1 MRIGG
6 ESSMIRNYNEI
17 YLDARRRL
25 KTAGIEAAALE
36 ARMLLAFAAD
46 KSPEEFLRDI
56 RMYPDEAF
64 SQRADELL
72 RRRLAGEPAAYLTGS
87 WSFYGIDLEIN
98 PNVLIPR
105 AETELAVDAALE
117 CLRDIGEPRVL
128 DLCTGSGCIGIAIAA
143 RNPASRVILADL
155 DRRALLLAKRNTML
169 AHVSARALC
178 AEADVHRGPSP
189 RLGEFDLIVSNPPYI
204 PTGELET
211 LDPSVRDYEP
221 RTALDGGEDGLDFYR
236 SIFARWMGIIR
247 PGGWL
252 ILECGE
258 GQSMVLRRLA
268 EEAMILPTDT
278 LVDSRGTER
287 TLVFRKPDP
296 RDTEEEKSRTT

>member
-1 MRIGG
+1 
-6 ESSMIRNYNEI
+6 MIRDYNEV

-25 KTAGIEAAALE
+25 KAAGIEAAGLE
-36 ARMLLAFAAD
+36 ARLLLAFAAD

-64 SQRADELL
+64 ILRAEELV

-87 WSFYGIDLEIN
+87 WSFYGLDLEIN

-105 AETELAVDAALE
+105 ADSELAVDAALS
-117 CLRDIGEPRVL
+117 CLADAAEPRVL

-143 RNPASRVILADL
+143 RIPACRVILADL
-155 DRRALLLAKRNTML
+155 DRRALLLAKRNAML
-169 AHVSARALC
+169 NHVSGRVLC
-178 AEADVHRGPSP
+178 AEADVHEGPSS
-189 RLGEFDLIVSNPPYI
+189 RLGEFTLIVCNPPYI

-221 RTALDGGEDGLDFYR
+221 RLALDGGEDGLDFYR
-236 SIFARWMGIIR
+236 SIFARWMRIIR

-252 ILECGE
+252 VLECGE
-258 GQSMVLRRLA
+258 GQSMTLRRLA
-268 EEAMILPTDT
+268 EECGIIPTDT
-278 LVDSRGTER
+278 LVDGHGTER
-287 TLVFRKPDP
+287 TLVFRKPGPQDL
-296 RDTEEEKSRTT
+296 D

>member
-1 MRIGG
+1 
-6 ESSMIRNYNEI
+6 MIRDYNEV

-25 KTAGIEAAALE
+25 KAAGIEAAGLE
-36 ARMLLAFAAD
+36 ARLLLAFAAD
-46 KSPEEFLRDI
+46 KSPQEFLRDI

-64 SQRADELL
+64 TLRAEELV

-87 WSFYGIDLEIN
+87 WSFYGLDLEIN

-105 AETELAVDAALE
+105 ADSELAVDAALS
-117 CLRDIGEPRVL
+117 CLTDAAEPRVL

-143 RNPASRVILADL
+143 RIPACRVILADL
-155 DRRALLLAKRNTML
+155 DRRALLLAKRNAML
-169 AHVSARALC
+169 NHVSGRVLC
-178 AEADVHRGPSP
+178 AEADVHEGPSP
-189 RLGEFDLIVSNPPYI
+189 RLGAFTLIVCNPPYI

-221 RTALDGGEDGLDFYR
+221 RLALDGGEDGFDFYR
-236 SIFARWMGIIR
+236 SIFARWMRIIR

-258 GQSMVLRRLA
+258 GQSMTLRRLA
-268 EEAMILPTDT
+268 EECGIIPTDT
-278 LVDSRGTER
+278 LVDGHGTER
-287 TLVFRKPDP
+287 TLVFRKPGPQDI
-296 RDTEEEKSRTT
+296 D

>member
-1 MRIGG
+1 
-6 ESSMIRNYNEI
+6 MIRDYNEV

-25 KTAGIEAAALE
+25 KAAGIEAAGLE
-36 ARMLLAFAAD
+36 ARLLLAFAAD

-64 SQRADELL
+64 TLRAEELV

-87 WSFYGIDLEIN
+87 WSFYGLDLEIN

-105 AETELAVDAALE
+105 ADSELAVDAALS
-117 CLRDIGEPRVL
+117 CLADAAEPRVL

-143 RNPASRVILADL
+143 RIPACRVILADL
-155 DRRALLLAKRNTML
+155 DRRALLLAKRNAML
-169 AHVSARALC
+169 NHVSGRVLC
-178 AEADVHRGPSP
+178 AEADVHEGPSP
-189 RLGEFDLIVSNPPYI
+189 RLGEFTLIVCNPPYI

-221 RTALDGGEDGLDFYR
+221 RLALDGGEDGLDFYR
-236 SIFARWMGIIR
+236 SIFARWMRIIR

-252 ILECGE
+252 VLECGE
-258 GQSMVLRRLA
+258 GQSMTLRRLA
-268 EEAMILPTDT
+268 EECGIIPTDT
-278 LVDSRGTER
+278 LVDGHGTER
-287 TLVFRKPDP
+287 TLVFRKPGPQDL
-296 RDTEEEKSRTT
+296 D

>member
-1 MRIGG
+1 
-6 ESSMIRNYNEI
+6 MIRDYNEV

-25 KTAGIEAAALE
+25 KAAGIEAAGLE
-36 ARMLLAFAAD
+36 ARLLLAFAAD

-64 SQRADELL
+64 TLRAEELV

-87 WSFYGIDLEIN
+87 WSFYGLDLEIN

-105 AETELAVDAALE
+105 ADSELAVDAALS
-117 CLRDIGEPRVL
+117 CLADAAEPRVL

-143 RNPASRVILADL
+143 RIPACRVILADL
-155 DRRALLLAKRNTML
+155 DRRALLLAKRNAML
-169 AHVSARALC
+169 NHVSGRVLC
-178 AEADVHRGPSP
+178 AEADVHEGPSP
-189 RLGEFDLIVSNPPYI
+189 RLGEFTLIVCNPPYI

-221 RTALDGGEDGLDFYR
+221 RLALDGGEDGFDFYR
-236 SIFARWMGIIR
+236 SIFARWMRIIR

-258 GQSMVLRRLA
+258 GQSMTLRRLA
-268 EEAMILPTDT
+268 EECGIIPTDT
-278 LVDSRGTER
+278 LVDGHGTER
-287 TLVFRKPDP
+287 TLVFRKPGPQDI
-296 RDTEEEKSRTT
+296 D

>member
-1 MRIGG
+1 
-6 ESSMIRNYNEI
+6 MIRDYNEV

-25 KTAGIEAAALE
+25 KAAGIEAAGLE
-36 ARMLLAFAAD
+36 ARLLLAFAAD
-46 KSPEEFLRDI
+46 KSPQEFLRDI

-64 SQRADELL
+64 TLRAEELV

-87 WSFYGIDLEIN
+87 WSFYGLDLEIN

-105 AETELAVDAALE
+105 ADSELAVDAALS
-117 CLRDIGEPRVL
+117 CLTDAAEPRVL

-143 RNPASRVILADL
+143 RIPACRVILADL
-155 DRRALLLAKRNTML
+155 DRRALLLAKRNAML
-169 AHVSARALC
+169 NHVSGRVLC
-178 AEADVHRGPSP
+178 AEADVHEGPSP
-189 RLGEFDLIVSNPPYI
+189 RLGEFTLIVCNPPYI

-221 RTALDGGEDGLDFYR
+221 RLALDGGEDGFDFYR
-236 SIFARWMGIIR
+236 SIFARWMRIIR

-258 GQSMVLRRLA
+258 GQSMTLRRLA
-268 EEAMILPTDT
+268 EECGIIPTDT
-278 LVDSRGTER
+278 LVDGHGTER
-287 TLVFRKPDP
+287 TLVFRKPGPQDI
-296 RDTEEEKSRTT
+296 D

>member
-1 MRIGG
+1 
-6 ESSMIRNYNEI
+6 MIRDYNEV

-25 KTAGIEAAALE
+25 KAAGIEAAGLE
-36 ARMLLAFAAD
+36 ARLLLAFAAD

-64 SQRADELL
+64 TLRAEELV

-87 WSFYGIDLEIN
+87 WSFYGLDLEIN

-105 AETELAVDAALE
+105 ADSELAVDAALS
-117 CLRDIGEPRVL
+117 CLTDAAEPRVL

-143 RNPASRVILADL
+143 RIPACRVILADL
-155 DRRALLLAKRNTML
+155 DRRALLLAKRNAML
-169 AHVSARALC
+169 NHVSGRVLC
-178 AEADVHRGPSP
+178 AEADVHEGPSP
-189 RLGEFDLIVSNPPYI
+189 RLGEFTLIVCNPPYI

-221 RTALDGGEDGLDFYR
+221 RLALDGGEDGFDFYR
-236 SIFARWMGIIR
+236 SIFARWMRIIR

-258 GQSMVLRRLA
+258 GQSMTLRRLA
-268 EEAMILPTDT
+268 EECGIIPTDT
-278 LVDSRGTER
+278 LVDGHGTER
-287 TLVFRKPDP
+287 TLVFRKPGPQDI
-296 RDTEEEKSRTT
+296 D

>member
-1 MRIGG
+1 
-6 ESSMIRNYNEI
+6 MIRDYNEV

-25 KTAGIEAAALE
+25 KAAGIEAAGLE
-36 ARMLLAFAAD
+36 ARLLLAFAAD

-64 SQRADELL
+64 TLRAEELV

-87 WSFYGIDLEIN
+87 WSFYGLDLEIN

-105 AETELAVDAALE
+105 ADSELAVDAALS
-117 CLRDIGEPRVL
+117 CLADAAEPRVL

-143 RNPASRVILADL
+143 RIPACRVILADL
-155 DRRALLLAKRNTML
+155 DRRALLLAKRNAML
-169 AHVSARALC
+169 NHVSGRVLC
-178 AEADVHRGPSP
+178 AEADVHEGPSP
-189 RLGEFDLIVSNPPYI
+189 RLGEFTLIVCNPPYI

-221 RTALDGGEDGLDFYR
+221 RLALDGGEDGLDFYR
-236 SIFARWMGIIR
+236 SIFARWMRIIR

-252 ILECGE
+252 VLECGE
-258 GQSMVLRRLA
+258 GQSMTLRRLA
-268 EEAMILPTDT
+268 EECGIIPTDT
-278 LVDSRGTER
+278 LVDGHGTER
-287 TLVFRKPDP
+287 TLVFRKPGPHDI
-296 RDTEEEKSRTT
+296 D

>member
-1 MRIGG
+1 
-6 ESSMIRNYNEI
+6 MIRDYNEV

-25 KTAGIEAAALE
+25 KAAGIEAAGLE
-36 ARMLLAFAAD
+36 ARLLLAFAAD

-64 SQRADELL
+64 ILRAEELV

-87 WSFYGIDLEIN
+87 WSFYGLDLEIN

-105 AETELAVDAALE
+105 ADSELAVDAALS
-117 CLRDIGEPRVL
+117 CLADAAEPRVL

-143 RNPASRVILADL
+143 RIPACRVILADL
-155 DRRALLLAKRNTML
+155 DRRALLLAKRNAML
-169 AHVSARALC
+169 NHVSGRVLC
-178 AEADVHRGPSP
+178 AEADVHEGPSP
-189 RLGEFDLIVSNPPYI
+189 RLGEFTLIVCNPPYI

-221 RTALDGGEDGLDFYR
+221 RLALDGGEDGLDFYR
-236 SIFARWMGIIR
+236 SIFARWMRIIR

-252 ILECGE
+252 VLECGE
-258 GQSMVLRRLA
+258 GQSMTLRRLA
-268 EEAMILPTDT
+268 EECGIIPTDT
-278 LVDSRGTER
+278 LVDGHGTER
-287 TLVFRKPDP
+287 TLVFRKPGPHDI
-296 RDTEEEKSRTT
+296 D

>member
-1 MRIGG
+1 
-6 ESSMIRNYNEI
+6 MIRDYNEV

-25 KTAGIEAAALE
+25 KAAGIEAAGLE
-36 ARMLLAFAAD
+36 ARLLLAFAAD

-64 SQRADELL
+64 ILRAEELV

-87 WSFYGIDLEIN
+87 WSFYGLDLEIN

-105 AETELAVDAALE
+105 ADSELAVDAALS
-117 CLRDIGEPRVL
+117 CLADAAEPRLL

-143 RNPASRVILADL
+143 RIPACRVILADL
-155 DRRALLLAKRNTML
+155 DRRALLLAKRNAML
-169 AHVSARALC
+169 NHVSGRVLC
-178 AEADVHRGPSP
+178 AEADVHEGPSP
-189 RLGEFDLIVSNPPYI
+189 RLGEFTLIVCNPPYI

-221 RTALDGGEDGLDFYR
+221 RLALDGGEDGLDFYR
-236 SIFARWMGIIR
+236 SIFARWMRIIR

-252 ILECGE
+252 VLECGE
-258 GQSMVLRRLA
+258 GQSMTLRRLA
-268 EEAMILPTDT
+268 EECGIIPTDT
-278 LVDSRGTER
+278 LVDGHGTER
-287 TLVFRKPDP
+287 TLVFRKPGPHDI
-296 RDTEEEKSRTT
+296 D

>member
-1 MRIGG
+1 
-6 ESSMIRNYNEI
+6 MIRDYNEV

-25 KTAGIEAAALE
+25 KAAGIEAAGLE
-36 ARMLLAFAAD
+36 ARLLLAFAAD

-64 SQRADELL
+64 TLRAEELV

-87 WSFYGIDLEIN
+87 WSFYGLDLEIN

-105 AETELAVDAALE
+105 ADSELAVDAALS
-117 CLRDIGEPRVL
+117 CLADAAEPRVL

-143 RNPASRVILADL
+143 RIPACRVILADL
-155 DRRALLLAKRNTML
+155 DRRALLLAKRNAML
-169 AHVSARALC
+169 NHVSGRVLC
-178 AEADVHRGPSP
+178 AEADVHEGPSP
-189 RLGEFDLIVSNPPYI
+189 RLGEFTLIVCNPPYI

-221 RTALDGGEDGLDFYR
+221 RLALDGGEDGLDFYR
-236 SIFARWMGIIR
+236 SIFARWMRIIR

-252 ILECGE
+252 VLECGE
-258 GQSMVLRRLA
+258 GQSMTLRRLA
-268 EEAMILPTDT
+268 EECGIIPTDT
-278 LVDSRGTER
+278 LVDGHGTER
-287 TLVFRKPDP
+287 TLVFRKPGTQDI
-296 RDTEEEKSRTT
+296 D

>member
-1 MRIGG
+1 
-6 ESSMIRNYNEI
+6 MIRDYNEV

-25 KTAGIEAAALE
+25 KAAGIEAAGLE
-36 ARMLLAFAAD
+36 ARLLLAFAAD

-64 SQRADELL
+64 TLRAEELV

-87 WSFYGIDLEIN
+87 WSFYGLDLEIN

-105 AETELAVDAALE
+105 ADSELAVDAALS
-117 CLRDIGEPRVL
+117 CLADAAEPRVL

-143 RNPASRVILADL
+143 RIPACRVILADL
-155 DRRALLLAKRNTML
+155 DRRALLLAKRNAML
-169 AHVSARALC
+169 NHVSGRVLC
-178 AEADVHRGPSP
+178 AEADVHEGPSP
-189 RLGEFDLIVSNPPYI
+189 RLGEFTLIVCNPPYI

-221 RTALDGGEDGLDFYR
+221 RLALDGGEDGFDFYR
-236 SIFARWMGIIR
+236 SIFARWMRIIR

-252 ILECGE
+252 VLECGE
-258 GQSMVLRRLA
+258 GQSMTLRRLA
-268 EEAMILPTDT
+268 EECGIIPTDT
-278 LVDSRGTER
+278 LVDGHGTER
-287 TLVFRKPDP
+287 TLVFRKPGPQDI
-296 RDTEEEKSRTT
+296 D

>member
-1 MRIGG
+1 
-6 ESSMIRNYNEI
+6 MIRDYNEV

-25 KTAGIEAAALE
+25 KAAGIEAAGLE
-36 ARMLLAFAAD
+36 ARLLLAFAAD

-64 SQRADELL
+64 TLRAEELV

-87 WSFYGIDLEIN
+87 WSFYGLDLEIN

-105 AETELAVDAALE
+105 ADSELAVDAALS
-117 CLRDIGEPRVL
+117 CLADAAEPRVL

-143 RNPASRVILADL
+143 RIPACRVILADL
-155 DRRALLLAKRNTML
+155 DRRALLLAKRNAML
-169 AHVSARALC
+169 NHVSGRVLC
-178 AEADVHRGPSP
+178 AEADVHEGPSP
-189 RLGEFDLIVSNPPYI
+189 RLGEFTLIVCNPPYI

-221 RTALDGGEDGLDFYR
+221 RLALDGGEDGLDFYR
-236 SIFARWMGIIR
+236 SIFARWMRIIR

-252 ILECGE
+252 VLECGE
-258 GQSMVLRRLA
+258 RQSMTLRRLA
-268 EEAMILPTDT
+268 EECGIIPTDT
-278 LVDSRGTER
+278 LVDGHGTER
-287 TLVFRKPDP
+287 TLVFRKPGPQDL
-296 RDTEEEKSRTT
+296 D